1 MSNLF
6 LHDLSHFT
14 GDLTRYQHPLNANV
28 IYTPG
33 VRHVARE
40 GDAYWLLDAI
50 AFQLGSPE
58 FKQAV
63 AAGPRIGDLHFWKLC
78 VRTDR
83 SAQLI
88 ARADS
93 DVAPF
98 LCEEIRFTDFPLDVI
113 DIWAGFSGGLWTLYL
128 PSEH

>member
-1 MSNLF
+1 MSTLF
-6 LHDLSHFT
+6 LHDLNGFT
-14 GDLTRYQHPLNANV
+14 GDSTRYQHQLRPDV

-50 AFQLGSPE
+50 AILLGSPE
-58 FKQAV
+58 FKRAV
-63 AAGPRIGDLHFWKLC
+63 AADPRIGNLHFWKLC
-78 VRTDR
+78 IRKDR

-93 DVAPF
+93 DVEPF
-98 LCEEIRFTDFPLDVI
+98 LCEEIRFTDFPLDAI
-113 DIWAGFSGGLWTLYL
+113 DIWAGFSGGRWTLYL